1 MKQNFTKADL
11 KDGMIV
17 TYREG
22 SQRIVIGDKLYSI
35 PSYSTGS
42 YDYQLGLFNFDNNL
56 IYHSKPDHHY
66 TIVEVS
72 YKGDVLWERKEIK
85 LTDMERAWLIVAQH
99 DGKKYIARD
108 EDGSVC
114 VYNDIKP
121 HKNDT
126 DWTNG
131 TLSFQGGWRELFE
144 SANNLFQF
152 ISWTDDEPYLIE
164 DLLKL

>member
-1 MKQNFTKADL
+1 MNKNFTKNDL
-11 KDGMIV
+11 KDGMV
-17 TYREG
+17 VQYRNG
-22 SQRIVIGDKLYSI
+22 WYRVVLAGC
-35 PSYSTGS
+35 TT
-42 YDYQLGLFNFDNNL
+42 LGTVCSDGYETRLKDLSNYNDDLTTRNGYHGTDIMKVFN
-56 IYHSKPDHHY
+56 
-66 TIVEVS
+66 VEQ
-72 YKGDVLWERKEIK
+72 VLWERKEIK
-85 LTDMERAWLIVAQH
+85 LSDTERAWLIVAQH

-126 DWTNG
+126 NWTNG
-131 TLSFQGGWRELFE
+131 TLSFQGGWRGLFE

-164 DLLKL
+164 ELLKL